1 MEQPVIKEGTL
12 ALIDTFAYLFR
23 SYYMSAK
30 NKPLTNDKGFP
41 TGLLTGL
48 VGMVKKFYK
57 DRKNMPFIVFA
68 LESQT
73 KTKRAEKLGE
83 YKQNRKDAPKEML
96 LQIPIALEWLQKMGF
111 TCVEVNG
118 FEADDVIASLATLSP
133 YKTRIYSKD
142 KDFNQLLSDKIAL
155 FDGKTE
161 FLAKDCV
168 EKYGILPSQFTDY
181 QGIVGD
187 SSDNYKGVKGIGSKN
202 AKELLQQLGS
212 LEKIYEN
219 LDLAKNLL
227 SPKMYQAL
235 IQDKGSAFLSK
246 ELATLERGCIK
257 EFDFLSCAF
266 PSENPLLKIKDE
278 LKEYG
283 FISTLRDLENS
294 PTPLILENTPLL
306 DSMPILEN
314 APILDSVPI
323 LENAP
328 ILDSVPASDNAPKKS
343 RMIVLESAAPLN
355 AFLEKL
361 KNPNARVFMRLVLNK
376 EKKVLALAFLLQDQ
390 GYFLPLEEALFSP
403 FSLEF
408 LENAFS
414 QMLQHAQ
421 IVGHDLKPLLSFL
434 KAKYQVPLENIRI
447 QDTQILAFLKN
458 PEKVGFDEVL
468 REYLKE
474 ELIPHEKIK
483 DFKAKAEKSE
493 QLNTELNALKRL
505 CEYFET
511 GGLEEGLLTLARDIE
526 TPFVKVLMD
535 MEFQGFKID
544 APYFKRLEQEFKDE
558 LKVLERQI
566 LDLIGVDFNLNSPKQ
581 LGEVLYEK
589 LGLPKNKSH
598 STDEKNL
605 LKILD
610 KHPSIAL
617 ILEYREL
624 NKLFNTYTTPLLR
637 LKDKDDK
644 IHTTFIQTGTAT
656 GRLSSHSPNLQNIPV
671 RSPKGLLIRKGFI
684 ASSKEYCLLGVDYSQ
699 IELRLLAHFSQDKD
713 LMEAFLKGRDIHLE
727 TSKALFGGDLA
738 KEKRSIAKSINFGLV
753 YGMGSKKLSETLNIP
768 LNEAKSYIE
777 AYFKR
782 FPSIKDYLNRMK
794 EEILKTSKAFTLL
807 GRYRVFDFTGA
818 NDYVK
823 GNYLR
828 EGVNAIFQGSASDLL
843 KLGMLK
849 VSERF
854 KNNPSVRLLLQV
866 HDELIFE
873 IEEKNAP
880 ELQQEIQRIL
890 NDEVYPL
897 RVPLETSAFVA
908 NRWNELKG

>member
-1 MEQPVIKEGTL
+1 MEELKEGTL

-57 DRKNMPFIVFA
+57 DKKNMPFIVFA

-111 TCVEVNG
+111 TCVEVSG

-202 AKELLQQLGS
+202 AKELLQRLGS

-235 IQDKGSAFLSK
+235 IQDKESAFLSK

-257 EFDFLSCAF
+257 EFDFSSCAF

-294 PTPLILENTPLL
+294 PTPLILDNAPLLENTPTL
-306 DSMPILEN
+306 
-314 APILDSVPI
+314 
-323 LENAP
+323 
-328 ILDSVPASDNAPKKS
+328 DNAPKKS
-343 RMIVLESAAPLN
+343 CMIVLESAAPLS

-361 KNPNARVFMRLVLNK
+361 KNSNARIFARLALDK
-376 EKKVLALAFLLQDQ
+376 EKKVLALAFLYEDQ

-408 LENAFS
+408 LQNAFS
-414 QMLQHAQ
+414 QILQHAQ
-421 IVGHDLKPLLSFL
+421 IIGHDLKPLLSFL
-434 KAKYQVPLENIRI
+434 KAKYQVSLENIRI

-468 REYLKE
+468 KEYLKE
-474 ELIPHEKIK
+474 EWIPHEKIK
-483 DFKAKAEKSE
+483 DFKTKSKAEKLE
-493 QLNTELNALKRL
+493 QLDRELHALKRL
-505 CEYFET
+505 CEYFEK
-511 GGLEEGLLTLARDIE
+511 GGLEEGLLALAREVE
-526 TPFVKVLMD
+526 TPFMKVLMG

-544 APYFKRLEQEFKDE
+544 APYFKRLEQEFKNE
-558 LKVLERQI
+558 LHVLERQI
-566 LDLIGVDFNLNSPKQ
+566 LELIGADFNLNSPKQ
-581 LGEVLYEK
+581 LSEILYEK
-589 LGLPKNKSH
+589 LELPQNKSR
-598 STDEKNL
+598 STDEKSL

-713 LMEAFLKGRDIHLE
+713 LMDAFLKGRDIHLE
-727 TSKALFGGDLA
+727 TSKALFGEDLA

-818 NDYVK
+818 NDYIK

-873 IEEKNAP
+873 IEEKNAL

-897 RVPLETSAFVA
+897 RVPLETSAFIA
-908 NRWNELKG
+908 KRWNELKG

>member
-1 MEQPVIKEGTL
+1 MEEPVIKEGTL

-57 DRKNMPFIVFA
+57 DKKNMPFIVFA

-111 TCVEVNG
+111 TCVEVSG
-118 FEADDVIASLATLSP
+118 FEADDVIASLATISP

-202 AKELLQQLGS
+202 AKELLQRLGS

-219 LDLAKNLL
+219 LDLVKNLL

-235 IQDKGSAFLSK
+235 IQDKESAFLSK

-294 PTPLILENTPLL
+294 PTPLILDNAPLLENTPTS
-306 DSMPILEN
+306 DS
-314 APILDSVPI
+314 
-323 LENAP
+323 
-328 ILDSVPASDNAPKKS
+328 APKKS
-343 RMIVLESAAPLN
+343 RMIVLENTAPLS

-361 KNPNARVFMRLVLNK
+361 KKTNARIFMRLALDK
-376 EKKVLALAFLLQDQ
+376 EKKVLALAFLLEDQ

-408 LENAFS
+408 LQNAFS

-421 IVGHDLKPLLSFL
+421 IIGHDLKPLLSFL
-434 KAKYQVPLENIRI
+434 KAKYQVSLENIRI

-468 REYLKE
+468 KEYLKE
-474 ELIPHEKIK
+474 EWIPHEKIK
-483 DFKAKAEKSE
+483 DFKTKSKAGKLE
-493 QLNTELNALKRL
+493 QLDMELNALKRL
-505 CEYFET
+505 CEYFEK
-511 GGLEEGLLTLARDIE
+511 GGLEEGLLALAREVE
-526 TPFVKVLMD
+526 TPFMKVLMG

-544 APYFKRLEQEFKDE
+544 APYFKRLEQEFKNE
-558 LKVLERQI
+558 LHVLERQI
-566 LDLIGVDFNLNSPKQ
+566 LELIGVDFNLNSPKQ
-581 LGEVLYEK
+581 LSEILYEK
-589 LGLPKNKSH
+589 LELPQNKSH
-598 STDEKNL
+598 STDEKSL

-713 LMEAFLKGRDIHLE
+713 LVDAFLKGRDIHLE
-727 TSKALFGGDLA
+727 TSKALFGEDLA

-818 NDYVK
+818 NDYIK

-873 IEEKNAP
+873 IEEKNAL

-897 RVPLETSAFVA
+897 RVPLETSAFIA
-908 NRWNELKG
+908 KRWNELKG

>member
-48 VGMVKKFYK
+48 VGMIKKFYK
-57 DRKNMPFIVFA
+57 DKKNMPFIVFA
-68 LESQT
+68 LESQA

-111 TCVEVNG
+111 TCVEVSG

-168 EKYGILPSQFTDY
+168 KKYGILPSQFTDY

-202 AKELLQQLGS
+202 AKELLQRLGS

-235 IQDKGSAFLSK
+235 IQDKESAFLSK

-294 PTPLILENTPLL
+294 PTALILENMPLL
-306 DSMPILEN
+306 DNTL
-314 APILDSVPI
+314 
-323 LENAP
+323 
-328 ILDSVPASDNAPKKS
+328 ASDSAPKKS
-343 RMIVLESAAPLN
+343 RLIVLENTAPLS

-361 KNPNARVFMRLVLNK
+361 KKTNARIFMRLVLDK
-376 EKKVLALAFLLQDQ
+376 EKKVLALALLLEDQ

-408 LENAFS
+408 LQNAFFK
-414 QMLQHAQ
+414 MLQHAQ
-421 IVGHDLKPLLSFL
+421 IIGHDLKPLLSFL
-434 KAKYQVPLENIRI
+434 KAKYQVSLENIRI

-468 REYLKE
+468 KEYLKE
-474 ELIPHEKIK
+474 ELVPHEKIK
-483 DFKAKAEKSE
+483 DFKTKNKVEKLE
-493 QLNTELNALKRL
+493 QLDMELNALKRL
-505 CEYFET
+505 CEYFEK
-511 GGLEEGLLTLARDIE
+511 GGLEEGLLALARGVE
-526 TPFVKVLMD
+526 TPFMKVLMG

-544 APYFKRLEQEFKDE
+544 APYFKRLEQEFKNE
-558 LKVLERQI
+558 LHVLERQI

-581 LGEVLYEK
+581 LSEVLYEK
-589 LGLPKNKSH
+589 LELPKNKSH
-598 STDEKNL
+598 STDEKSL

-713 LMEAFLKGRDIHLE
+713 LMDAFLKGRDIHLE
-727 TSKALFGGDLA
+727 TSKALFGEDLA

-807 GRYRVFDFTGA
+807 GRYRVFDFTGV
-818 NDYVK
+818 NDYIK

-849 VSERF
+849 VSEHF

-873 IEEKNAP
+873 IEEKNAL

-897 RVPLETSAFVA
+897 RVPLETSAFIA
-908 NRWNELKG
+908 KRWNELKG

>member
-57 DRKNMPFIVFA
+57 DKKNMPFIVFA

-111 TCVEVNG
+111 TCVEISG

-161 FLAKDCV
+161 FLVKDCV

-202 AKELLQQLGS
+202 AKELLQRLGS

-266 PSENPLLKIKDE
+266 PSENPLLKIRDE

-294 PTPLILENTPLL
+294 PTPLNL
-306 DSMPILEN
+306 DN
-314 APILDSVPI
+314 APALD
-323 LENAP
+323 NASA
-328 ILDSVPASDNAPKKS
+328 LDNAPKKS
-343 RMIVLESAAPLN
+343 RMIVLESTASLS

-361 KNPNARVFMRLVLNK
+361 KNPNARVFVRLVLDK
-376 EKKVLALAFLLQDQ
+376 DKKILALAFLLEDQ

-408 LENAFS
+408 LQNAFS
-414 QMLQHAQ
+414 QMLQHAC
-421 IVGHDLKPLLSFL
+421 IIGHDLKPLLSFL
-434 KAKYQVPLENIRI
+434 KAKYQVPLENIHI

-468 REYLKE
+468 KEYLKE
-474 ELIPHEKIK
+474 DLIPHEKIK
-483 DFKAKAEKSE
+483 DFKAKAEKLE
-493 QLNTELNALKRL
+493 LLNMELNALKRL

-511 GGLEEGLLTLARDIE
+511 GGLEEGLLTLASGIE

-544 APYFKRLEQEFKDE
+544 VPYFKRLEQEFKNE
-558 LKVLERQI
+558 LHVLERQI

-581 LGEVLYEK
+581 LSEVLYDK

-610 KHPSIAL
+610 KHPSIPL

-753 YGMGSKKLSETLNIP
+753 YGMGSKKLSETLNIS

-777 AYFKR
+777 TYFKR
-782 FPSIKDYLNRMK
+782 FPSIKDYLNGMR

-807 GRYRVFDFTGA
+807 GRYRVFDFTGV
-818 NDYVK
+818 NDYIK

-873 IEEKNAP
+873 IEEKNAL

>member
-1 MEQPVIKEGTL
+1 MEEPVIKEGTL

-23 SYYMSAK
+23 SYYMGAK
-30 NKPLTNDKGFP
+30 NKPLTNVKGFP

-111 TCVEVNG
+111 ACVEMSG

-202 AKELLQQLGS
+202 AKELLQRLGS

-235 IQDKGSAFLSK
+235 IQDKESAFLSK

-257 EFDFLSCAF
+257 EFDFSSCAF
-266 PSENPLLKIKDE
+266 PNENPLLKIKDE

-294 PTPLILENTPLL
+294 PKPLILDNAPLL
-306 DSMPILEN
+306 DN
-314 APILDSVPI
+314 VP
-323 LENAP
+323 L
-328 ILDSVPASDNAPKKS
+328 LDNAPKKS
-343 RMIVLESAAPLN
+343 RMIVLENTAPLS

-361 KNPNARVFMRLVLNK
+361 KKTNARIFMRLVLDK
-376 EKKVLALAFLLQDQ
+376 EKKVLALAFLYENQ

-408 LENAFS
+408 LQNAFS
-414 QMLQHAQ
+414 KMLQHAC
-421 IVGHDLKPLLSFL
+421 IIGHDLKPLLSFL
-434 KAKYQVPLENIRI
+434 KAKYQVSLENIRI

-468 REYLKE
+468 KEYLKE

-483 DFKAKAEKSE
+483 DFKTKSKAGKSE
-493 QLNTELNALKRL
+493 QLDRELNALKRL
-505 CEYFET
+505 CEYFEK
-511 GGLEEGLLTLARDIE
+511 GGLEEGLLALAREVE
-526 TPFVKVLMD
+526 TPFMKVLMG

-544 APYFKRLEQEFKDE
+544 APYFKRLEQEFKNE
-558 LKVLERQI
+558 LHVLERQI

-581 LGEVLYEK
+581 LSEILYEK
-589 LGLPKNKSH
+589 LELPKNKSR
-598 STDEKNL
+598 STDEKSL

-713 LMEAFLKGRDIHLE
+713 LMDAFLKGRDIHLE
-727 TSKALFGGDLA
+727 TSKALFGEDLA

-768 LNEAKSYIE
+768 LNEAKSYTE

-818 NDYVK
+818 NDYIK

-873 IEEKNAP
+873 IEEKNAL

-897 RVPLETSAFVA
+897 RVPLETSAFIA
-908 NRWNELKG
+908 KRWNELKG

>member
-1 MEQPVIKEGTL
+1 MEELKEGTL

-57 DRKNMPFIVFA
+57 DKKNMPFIVFA

-111 TCVEVNG
+111 TCVEVSG

-142 KDFNQLLSDKIAL
+142 KDFNQLLSDKIVL

-202 AKELLQQLGS
+202 AKELLQRLGS

-235 IQDKGSAFLSK
+235 IQDKESAFLSK

-257 EFDFLSCAF
+257 EFDFSSCAF

-294 PTPLILENTPLL
+294 PTPLILDNTPLL
-306 DSMPILEN
+306 DNTL
-314 APILDSVPI
+314 
-323 LENAP
+323 
-328 ILDSVPASDNAPKKS
+328 ASDNAPKKS
-343 RMIVLESAAPLN
+343 RMIVLENTVPLS

-361 KNPNARVFMRLVLNK
+361 KKTNERIFMRLVLDK
-376 EKKVLALAFLLQDQ
+376 EKKVLALAFLLEDQ

-408 LENAFS
+408 LQNAFS
-414 QMLQHAQ
+414 QMLQHAC
-421 IVGHDLKPLLSFL
+421 IIGHDLKPLLSFL
-434 KAKYQVPLENIRI
+434 KAKYQVSLENIRI

-468 REYLKE
+468 KEYLKE

-483 DFKAKAEKSE
+483 DFKTKSKAEKLE
-493 QLNTELNALKRL
+493 QLDMELNALKRL
-505 CEYFET
+505 CEYFEK
-511 GGLEEGLLTLARDIE
+511 GGLEENLLALAREVE
-526 TPFVKVLMD
+526 TPFVKVLMG

-544 APYFKRLEQEFKDE
+544 APYFKRLEQEFKNE
-558 LKVLERQI
+558 LHVLERQI

-581 LGEVLYEK
+581 LSEVLYDK

-713 LMEAFLKGRDIHLE
+713 LIDAFLKGRDIHLE
-727 TSKALFGGDLA
+727 TSKALFGEDLA

-807 GRYRVFDFTGA
+807 RRYRVFDFTGA
-818 NDYVK
+818 NDYIK

-828 EGVNAIFQGSASDLL
+828 EGVNAIFQGSVSDLL

-849 VSERF
+849 VNERF

-873 IEEKNAP
+873 IEEKNAL

-897 RVPLETSAFVA
+897 RVPLETSAFIA
-908 NRWNELKG
+908 KRWNELKG

>member
-1 MEQPVIKEGTL
+1 MEEPVIKEGTL

-57 DRKNMPFIVFA
+57 DKKNMPFIVFA

-111 TCVEVNG
+111 ICVEVSG

-161 FLAKDCV
+161 FLVKDCV

-202 AKELLQQLGS
+202 AKELLQRLGS

-219 LDLAKNLL
+219 LDLVKNLL

-235 IQDKGSAFLSK
+235 IQDKESAFLSK

-294 PTPLILENTPLL
+294 PTPLILDNAPLL
-306 DSMPILEN
+306 EN
-314 APILDSVPI
+314 ES
-323 LENAP
+323 
-328 ILDSVPASDNAPKKS
+328 ASDNAPKKS
-343 RMIVLESAAPLN
+343 RMIVLENTAFLS

-361 KNPNARVFMRLVLNK
+361 KKTNARIFMRLALDK
-376 EKKVLALAFLLQDQ
+376 EKKVLALAFLYEDQ

-408 LENAFS
+408 LQNAFS

-421 IVGHDLKPLLSFL
+421 IIGHDLKPLLSFL
-434 KAKYQVPLENIRI
+434 KAKYQVSLEDIRI

-468 REYLKE
+468 KEYLKE
-474 ELIPHEKIK
+474 EWIPHEKIK
-483 DFKAKAEKSE
+483 DFKTKSKAGKLE
-493 QLNTELNALKRL
+493 QLDMELNALKRL
-505 CEYFET
+505 CEYFEK
-511 GGLEEGLLTLARDIE
+511 GGLEENLLALAREVE
-526 TPFVKVLMD
+526 TPFVKVLMG

-544 APYFKRLEQEFKDE
+544 APYFKHLEQEFKNE
-558 LKVLERQI
+558 LHVLERQI
-566 LDLIGVDFNLNSPKQ
+566 LELIGVDFNLNSPKQ
-581 LGEVLYEK
+581 LSEILYEK
-589 LGLPKNKSH
+589 LELPQNKSH
-598 STDEKNL
+598 STDEKSL

-624 NKLFNTYTTPLLR
+624 NKLFNTYTAPLLR

-713 LMEAFLKGRDIHLE
+713 LIDAFLKGRDIHLE
-727 TSKALFGGDLA
+727 TSKALFGEDLA

-753 YGMGSKKLSETLNIP
+753 YGMGSKKLSETLNIS

-818 NDYVK
+818 NDYIK

-873 IEEKNAP
+873 IEEKNAL

-897 RVPLETSAFVA
+897 RVPLETSAFMA
-908 NRWNELKG
+908 KRWNELKG

>member
-1 MEQPVIKEGTL
+1 MEEPVIKEGTL

-23 SYYMSAK
+23 SYYMGAK

-73 KTKRAEKLGE
+73 KTKRSEKLGE

-111 TCVEVNG
+111 TCVEVSG

-202 AKELLQQLGS
+202 AKELLQRLGS

-257 EFDFLSCAF
+257 EFDFSSCAF

-294 PTPLILENTPLL
+294 PTPLILDNTPLL
-306 DSMPILEN
+306 EN
-314 APILDSVPI
+314 TL
-323 LENAP
+323 
-328 ILDSVPASDNAPKKS
+328 ASDNAPKKS
-343 RMIVLESAAPLN
+343 RLIVLENTEPLS

-361 KNPNARVFMRLVLNK
+361 EKTNARIFMRLALDK
-376 EKKVLALAFLLQDQ
+376 EKKVLALAFLYEDQ

-408 LENAFS
+408 LQNAFFK
-414 QMLQHAQ
+414 MLQHAQ
-421 IVGHDLKPLLSFL
+421 IIGHDLKPLLSFL
-434 KAKYQVPLENIRI
+434 KAKYQVSLENIRI

-468 REYLKE
+468 KEYLKE
-474 ELIPHEKIK
+474 EWIPHEKIK
-483 DFKAKAEKSE
+483 DFKTKSKAGKLELLSV
-493 QLNTELNALKRL
+493 ELNALKRL
-505 CEYFET
+505 CEYFEK
-511 GGLEEGLLTLARDIE
+511 GGLEENLLALAREVE
-526 TPFVKVLMD
+526 TPFMKVLMG

-544 APYFKRLEQEFKDE
+544 VPYFKHLEQEFKNE
-558 LKVLERQI
+558 LHVLERQI
-566 LDLIGVDFNLNSPKQ
+566 LELIGVDFNLNSPKQ
-581 LGEVLYEK
+581 LSEILYEK
-589 LGLPKNKSH
+589 LELPKNKSH
-598 STDEKNL
+598 STDEKSL

-684 ASSKEYCLLGVDYSQ
+684 SSSKEYCLLGVDYSQ

-713 LMEAFLKGRDIHLE
+713 LMDAFLKGRDIHLE
-727 TSKALFGGDLA
+727 TSNALFGEDLA

-768 LNEAKSYIE
+768 LSEAKSYIE
-777 AYFKR
+777 AYFRR

-818 NDYVK
+818 NDYIK

-873 IEEKNAP
+873 IEEKNAL

-897 RVPLETSAFVA
+897 RVPLETSAFMA
-908 NRWNELKG
+908 KRWNELKG

>member
-1 MEQPVIKEGTL
+1 MEQPIIKEGTL

-30 NKPLTNDKGFP
+30 TKPLTNDNGFP

-57 DRKNMPFIVFA
+57 DKKNMPFIVFA

-111 TCVEVNG
+111 TCVEISG

-187 SSDNYKGVKGIGSKN
+187 SSDNYKGIKGIGSKN

-235 IQDKGSAFLSK
+235 IQDKESAFLSK
-246 ELATLERGCIK
+246 ELATLERECIK

-294 PTPLILENTPLL
+294 PFIVENTPTS
-306 DSMPILEN
+306 DS
-314 APILDSVPI
+314 A
-323 LENAP
+323 
-328 ILDSVPASDNAPKKS
+328 PASDNAPKKS
-343 RMIVLESAAPLN
+343 CLIVLESAALFSM
-355 AFLEKL
+355 FLEKL
-361 KNPNARVFMRLVLNK
+361 KDPNARVFMRLVLDK

-408 LENAFS
+408 LQNAFS
-414 QMLQHAQ
+414 QILQHAC
-421 IVGHDLKPLLSFL
+421 IIGHDLKPLLSFL
-434 KAKYQVPLENIRI
+434 KAKYQVSLENIRI

-468 REYLKE
+468 KEYLKE
-474 ELIPHEKIK
+474 ELVTHEKIK
-483 DFKAKAEKSE
+483 DFKTTSKAEKLELLSV
-493 QLNTELNALKRL
+493 ELNALKRL
-505 CEYFET
+505 CEYFEK
-511 GGLEEGLLTLARDIE
+511 GGLEEGLLILAKDIE
-526 TPFVKVLMD
+526 TPFMKVLMG

-544 APYFKRLEQEFKDE
+544 TPYFKRLEQEFKDE

-610 KHPSIAL
+610 KHPSIPL

-713 LMEAFLKGRDIHLE
+713 LMEAFLKRRDIHLE
-727 TSKALFGGDLA
+727 TSKALFGGELA

-768 LNEAKSYIE
+768 LSEAKSYIE

-782 FPSIKDYLNRMK
+782 FPSIKDYLNGMR

-807 GRYRVFDFTGA
+807 GRYRVFDFNGV
-818 NDYVK
+818 NDYIK

-873 IEEKNAP
+873 IEEKNAI
-880 ELQQEIQRIL
+880 ELQQEIQCIL

>member
-161 FLAKDCV
+161 FLVKDCV

-187 SSDNYKGVKGIGSKN
+187 SSDNYKGIKGIGSKN
-202 AKELLQQLGS
+202 AKELLQRLGS

-235 IQDKGSAFLSK
+235 IHDKGSAFLSK

-294 PTPLILENTPLL
+294 PTPLIV
-306 DSMPILEN
+306 EN
-314 APILDSVPI
+314 APILNSVPT
-323 LENAP
+323 
-328 ILDSVPASDNAPKKS
+328 LDNTPTLDNAPKKS
-343 RMIVLESAAPLN
+343 RMIVLENTELLS

-361 KNPNARVFMRLVLNK
+361 EKTNARIFARLVLDK
-376 EKKVLALAFLLQDQ
+376 EKKVLALAFLYENQD
-390 GYFLPLEEALFSP
+390 YFLPLEEALFSP

-408 LENAFS
+408 LQNAFS
-414 QMLQHAQ
+414 QILQHAQ
-421 IVGHDLKPLLSFL
+421 IIGHDLKPLLSFL

-468 REYLKE
+468 KEYLKE
-474 ELIPHEKIK
+474 DLIPHEKIK
-483 DFKAKAEKSE
+483 DFKTKSKAEKSE
-493 QLNTELNALKRL
+493 QLNMELNALKRL
-505 CEYFET
+505 CEYFEK
-511 GGLEEGLLTLARDIE
+511 GGLEENLLALAREVE

-558 LKVLERQI
+558 LNILECQI

-581 LGEVLYEK
+581 LGEVLYDK

-610 KHPSIAL
+610 KHPSIPL

-753 YGMGSKKLSETLNIP
+753 YGMGSKKLSETLNIS

-807 GRYRVFDFTGA
+807 GRYRVFDFTGV
-818 NDYVK
+818 NDYIK

-880 ELQQEIQRIL
+880 ELQREIQRIL

>member
-1 MEQPVIKEGTL
+1 MEEPVIKEGTL

-23 SYYMSAK
+23 SYYMGAK
-30 NKPLTNDKGFP
+30 NKPLTNVKGFP

-111 TCVEVNG
+111 ACVEVSG

-202 AKELLQQLGS
+202 AKELLQRLGS

-235 IQDKGSAFLSK
+235 IQDKESAFLSK

-257 EFDFLSCAF
+257 EFDFSSCAF

-294 PTPLILENTPLL
+294 PTPLISDNTPLLENTP
-306 DSMPILEN
+306 
-314 APILDSVPI
+314 
-323 LENAP
+323 
-328 ILDSVPASDNAPKKS
+328 ASNNAPKKS
-343 RMIVLESAAPLN
+343 RMIVLENTAPLS

-361 KNPNARVFMRLVLNK
+361 KKTNARIFMRLVLDK
-376 EKKVLALAFLLQDQ
+376 EKKVLALAFLLEDQ

-408 LENAFS
+408 LQNAFFK
-414 QMLQHAQ
+414 MLQHAQ
-421 IVGHDLKPLLSFL
+421 IIGHDLKPLLSFL
-434 KAKYQVPLENIRI
+434 KAKYQVSLEDIRI

-468 REYLKE
+468 KQYLKE
-474 ELIPHEKIK
+474 EWIPHEKIK
-483 DFKAKAEKSE
+483 DFKTKSKVEKLELLSV
-493 QLNTELNALKRL
+493 ELNALKRL
-505 CEYFET
+505 CEYFEK
-511 GGLEEGLLTLARDIE
+511 GGLEEGLLALAREVE
-526 TPFVKVLMD
+526 TPFMKVLMG

-544 APYFKRLEQEFKDE
+544 APYFKRLEQEFKNE
-558 LKVLERQI
+558 LHVLERQI
-566 LDLIGVDFNLNSPKQ
+566 LELIGVDFNLNSPKQ
-581 LGEVLYEK
+581 LSEILYEK
-589 LGLPKNKSH
+589 LELPKNKSR
-598 STDEKNL
+598 STDEKSL

-713 LMEAFLKGRDIHLE
+713 LMDAFLKGRDIHLE
-727 TSKALFGGDLA
+727 TSKALFGEDLA

-768 LNEAKSYIE
+768 LNEAKSYTE

-807 GRYRVFDFTGA
+807 GRYRVFDFTGV
-818 NDYVK
+818 NDYIK

-897 RVPLETSAFVA
+897 RVPLETSAFIA
-908 NRWNELKG
+908 KRWNELKG

>member
-1 MEQPVIKEGTL
+1 MEEPVIKEGTL

-57 DRKNMPFIVFA
+57 DKKNMPFIVFA

-111 TCVEVNG
+111 TCVEVSG

-202 AKELLQQLGS
+202 AKELLQRLGS

-235 IQDKGSAFLSK
+235 IQDKESAFLSK
-246 ELATLERGCIK
+246 ELATLERECIK
-257 EFDFLSCAF
+257 EFDFSSCAF

-294 PTPLILENTPLL
+294 PTPLILENTPA
-306 DSMPILEN
+306 LE
-314 APILDSVPI
+314 
-323 LENAP
+323 
-328 ILDSVPASDNAPKKS
+328 NAPKKS
-343 RMIVLESAAPLN
+343 RMIVLENTAFLS
-355 AFLEKL
+355 AFLERL
-361 KNPNARVFMRLVLNK
+361 KKTNARIFMRLALDK
-376 EKKVLALAFLLQDQ
+376 EKKVLALAFLYENQ

-408 LENAFS
+408 LQNAFFK
-414 QMLQHAQ
+414 MLQHAC
-421 IVGHDLKPLLSFL
+421 IIGHDLKPLLSFL
-434 KAKYQVPLENIRI
+434 KAKYQVSLENIRI

-468 REYLKE
+468 KEYLKE
-474 ELIPHEKIK
+474 ELVPHEKIK
-483 DFKAKAEKSE
+483 DFKTKSKAGKLE
-493 QLNTELNALKRL
+493 QLDRELNALKRL
-505 CEYFET
+505 CEYFEK
-511 GGLEEGLLTLARDIE
+511 GGLEEGLLALAREVE
-526 TPFVKVLMD
+526 TPFMKVLMG

-544 APYFKRLEQEFKDE
+544 VPYFKHLEQEFKNE
-558 LKVLERQI
+558 LHVLERQI
-566 LDLIGVDFNLNSPKQ
+566 LELIGANFNLNSPKQ
-581 LGEVLYEK
+581 LNEVLYEK
-589 LGLPKNKSH
+589 LELPKNKSR
-598 STDEKNL
+598 STDEKSL

-713 LMEAFLKGRDIHLE
+713 LIDAFLKGRDIHLE
-727 TSKALFGGDLA
+727 TSKALFGEDLA

-807 GRYRVFDFTGA
+807 GRYRVFDFTGV
-818 NDYVK
+818 NDYIK

-828 EGVNAIFQGSASDLL
+828 EGVNAIFQGSTSDLL

-873 IEEKNAP
+873 IEEKNAL

-897 RVPLETSAFVA
+897 RVPLETSAFIA
-908 NRWNELKG
+908 KRWNELKG

>member
-1 MEQPVIKEGTL
+1 MEELKEGTL

-57 DRKNMPFIVFA
+57 DKKNMPFIVFA

-111 TCVEVNG
+111 TCVEVSG

-202 AKELLQQLGS
+202 AKELLQRLGS

-235 IQDKGSAFLSK
+235 IQDKESAFLSK

-257 EFDFLSCAF
+257 EFDFSSCAF

-294 PTPLILENTPLL
+294 PL
-306 DSMPILEN
+306 ILEN
-314 APILDSVPI
+314 APL
-323 LENAP
+323 LENT
-328 ILDSVPASDNAPKKS
+328 PASENAPKKS
-343 RMIVLESAAPLN
+343 RMIVLENIAPLS

-361 KNPNARVFMRLVLNK
+361 EKTKARIFMRLVLDK
-376 EKKVLALAFLLQDQ
+376 EKKVLALAFLYEDQ

-408 LENAFS
+408 LQNAFS
-414 QMLQHAQ
+414 QMLQHVQ
-421 IVGHDLKPLLSFL
+421 IIGHDLKPLLSFL
-434 KAKYQVPLENIRI
+434 KAKYQVSLENIRI

-468 REYLKE
+468 KEYLKE
-474 ELIPHEKIK
+474 EWIPHEKIK
-483 DFKAKAEKSE
+483 DFKTKSKAGKLE
-493 QLNTELNALKRL
+493 QLDRELNALKRL
-505 CEYFET
+505 CEYFEK
-511 GGLEEGLLTLARDIE
+511 GGLEEGLLALAREVE
-526 TPFVKVLMD
+526 TPFMKVLMG

-544 APYFKRLEQEFKDE
+544 APYFKRLEQEFKNE
-558 LKVLERQI
+558 LHVLEHHI
-566 LDLIGVDFNLNSPKQ
+566 LELIGVDFNLNSPKQ
-581 LGEVLYEK
+581 LSEILYEK
-589 LGLPKNKSH
+589 LELPKNKSR

-713 LMEAFLKGRDIHLE
+713 LMDAFLKGRDIHLE
-727 TSKALFGGDLA
+727 TSKALFGEDLA

-807 GRYRVFDFTGA
+807 GRYRVFDFAGV

-873 IEEKNAP
+873 IEEKNAL

-897 RVPLETSAFVA
+897 RVPLETSAFMA
-908 NRWNELKG
+908 KRWNELKG

>member
-1 MEQPVIKEGTL
+1 MMEQPVIKEGTL

-23 SYYMSAK
+23 SYYMGAK

-111 TCVEVNG
+111 VCVEVNG
-118 FEADDVIASLATLSP
+118 FEADDVIATLATLSP

-202 AKELLQQLGS
+202 AKELLQRLGS

-246 ELATLERGCIK
+246 ELATLERGCIQ

-294 PTPLILENTPLL
+294 PKPLILDNTPLLENTP
-306 DSMPILEN
+306 
-314 APILDSVPI
+314 
-323 LENAP
+323 
-328 ILDSVPASDNAPKKS
+328 ASDSAPKKS
-343 RMIVLESAAPLN
+343 CMIVLENTAPLS

-361 KNPNARVFMRLVLNK
+361 KNSNARIFMRLVLDK
-376 EKKVLALAFLLQDQ
+376 EKKVLALAFLYEDQ
-390 GYFLPLEEALFSP
+390 GYFLALEEALFSP

-408 LENAFS
+408 LQNAFS

-468 REYLKE
+468 KEYLKE
-474 ELIPHEKIK
+474 DLIPHEKIK
-483 DFKAKAEKSE
+483 DFKIKSKAEKLE
-493 QLNTELNALKRL
+493 QLDRELNALKRL
-505 CEYFET
+505 CEYFEK
-511 GGLEEGLLTLARDIE
+511 GGLEEGLLALARGVE
-526 TPFVKVLMD
+526 TPFMKVLMG

-544 APYFKRLEQEFKDE
+544 APYFKRLEQEFKNE
-558 LKVLERQI
+558 LHVLERQI
-566 LDLIGVDFNLNSPKQ
+566 LELIGANFNLNSPKQ
-581 LGEVLYEK
+581 LSEILYEK
-589 LGLPKNKSH
+589 LELPKNKSH
-598 STDEKNL
+598 STDEKSL

-713 LMEAFLKGRDIHLE
+713 LMDAFLKGRDIHLE

-818 NDYVK
+818 NDYIK

-873 IEEKNAP
+873 IEEKNAL

-908 NRWNELKG
+908 KRWNELKD

>member
-73 KTKRAEKLGE
+73 KTKRSEKSGE

-111 TCVEVNG
+111 TCVEVSG

-161 FLAKDCV
+161 FLTKDCV
-168 EKYGILPSQFTDY
+168 KKYGILPSQFTDY

-235 IQDKGSAFLSK
+235 IHDKESAFLSK

-294 PTPLILENTPLL
+294 PVPLILENTPLL
-306 DSMPILEN
+306 DN
-314 APILDSVPI
+314 APAL
-323 LENAP
+323 
-328 ILDSVPASDNAPKKS
+328 DNAPKKS
-343 RMIVLESAAPLN
+343 RMIVLENTAPLSV
-355 AFLEKL
+355 FLEKL
-361 KNPNARVFMRLVLNK
+361 KKTKARIFARLVLDK
-376 EKKVLALAFLLQDQ
+376 EKKVLALTFLDEEQ

-408 LENAFS
+408 LQNAFS

-434 KAKYQVPLENIRI
+434 KAKYQVSLENIRI

-458 PEKVGFDEVL
+458 PEKVGLDEAL
-468 REYLKE
+468 QEYLKE
-474 ELIPHEKIK
+474 ELILHETIK
-483 DFKAKAEKSE
+483 DFKTKSKAEKLE
-493 QLNTELNALKRL
+493 RLDRELNALKRL
-505 CEYFET
+505 CAYFEK
-511 GGLEEGLLTLARDIE
+511 GGLEEGLLSLAREVE
-526 TPFVKVLMD
+526 TPFVKVLMG

-544 APYFKRLEQEFKDE
+544 APYFKRLEQEFKNE
-558 LKVLERQI
+558 LHVLERQI

-581 LGEVLYEK
+581 LSEILYEK
-589 LGLPKNKSH
+589 LELPKNKSH
-598 STDEKNL
+598 STDEKSL

-671 RSPKGLLIRKGFI
+671 RSSKGLLIRKGFI

-897 RVPLETSAFVA
+897 RVPLETSAFMA
-908 NRWNELKG
+908 KRWNELKG

>member
-111 TCVEVNG
+111 TCVEISG

-142 KDFNQLLSDKIAL
+142 KDFNQLLSDKIVL

-161 FLAKDCV
+161 FLVKDCV

-235 IQDKGSAFLSK
+235 IQDKESAFLSK

-294 PTPLILENTPLL
+294 PFIAENV
-306 DSMPILEN
+306 
-314 APILDSVPI
+314 PILDSTPT
-323 LENAP
+323 
-328 ILDSVPASDNAPKKS
+328 LDSVPALDSAPKKS
-343 RMIVLESAAPLN
+343 RMIVLENTAPFS

-361 KNPNARVFMRLVLNK
+361 KNPNARVFMRLVLDK

-408 LENAFS
+408 LQNAFS
-414 QMLQHAQ
+414 QMLQHVC
-421 IVGHDLKPLLSFL
+421 IIGHDLKPLLSFL
-434 KAKYQVPLENIRI
+434 KTKYQVSLENIRI

-474 ELIPHEKIK
+474 ELVSHEKIK
-483 DFKAKAEKSE
+483 DFKTTSKVEKSE

-505 CEYFET
+505 CEYFEK
-511 GGLEEGLLTLARDIE
+511 GGLEEGLLTLASGIE
-526 TPFVKVLMD
+526 TPFMKVLMD

-581 LGEVLYEK
+581 LGEILYEK

-610 KHPSIAL
+610 KHPSIPL

-768 LNEAKSYIE
+768 LSEAKSYIE
-777 AYFKR
+777 TYFKR

-807 GRYRVFDFTGA
+807 GRYRVFDFNGV
-818 NDYVK
+818 NDYIK

-873 IEEKNAP
+873 IEEKNAL

>member
-57 DRKNMPFIVFA
+57 DKKNMPFIVFA

-161 FLAKDCV
+161 FLVKDCV

-202 AKELLQQLGS
+202 AKELLQRLGS

-257 EFDFLSCAF
+257 EFDFSSCAF

-294 PTPLILENTPLL
+294 PTPLILDNAPLL
-306 DSMPILEN
+306 EN
-314 APILDSVPI
+314 M
-323 LENAP
+323 
-328 ILDSVPASDNAPKKS
+328 PASDNAPEKS
-343 RMIVLESAAPLN
+343 RMIVLENTESLS

-361 KNPNARVFMRLVLNK
+361 KKTNARIFMRLVLDK
-376 EKKVLALAFLLQDQ
+376 EKKVLALAFLYEDQ

-408 LENAFS
+408 LQNAFFK
-414 QMLQHAQ
+414 MLQHAQ
-421 IVGHDLKPLLSFL
+421 IIGHDLKPLLSFL
-434 KAKYQVPLENIRI
+434 KAKYQVSLENIRI

-468 REYLKE
+468 KQYLKE
-474 ELIPHEKIK
+474 EWIPHEKIK
-483 DFKAKAEKSE
+483 DFKTKSKAGKLE
-493 QLNTELNALKRL
+493 QLDRELNALKRL
-505 CEYFET
+505 CEYFEK
-511 GGLEEGLLTLARDIE
+511 GGLEEGLLALAREVE
-526 TPFVKVLMD
+526 TPFMKVLMG

-544 APYFKRLEQEFKDE
+544 APYFKRLEQEFKNE
-558 LKVLERQI
+558 LHVLERQI
-566 LDLIGVDFNLNSPKQ
+566 LDSIGVDFNLNSPKQ
-581 LGEVLYEK
+581 LSEILYEK
-589 LGLPKNKSH
+589 LELPQNKSH
-598 STDEKNL
+598 STDEKSL

-713 LMEAFLKGRDIHLE
+713 LVDAFLKGRDIHLE
-727 TSKALFGGDLA
+727 TSKALFGEDLA

-768 LNEAKSYIE
+768 LNEAKSYIG

-807 GRYRVFDFTGA
+807 GRYRVFDFAGA
-818 NDYVK
+818 NDYIK

-873 IEEKNAP
+873 IEEKNAL

-897 RVPLETSAFVA
+897 RVPLETSAFMA
-908 NRWNELKG
+908 KRWNELKG

>member
-1 MEQPVIKEGTL
+1 MEELKEGTL

-23 SYYMSAK
+23 NYYMSAK

-111 TCVEVNG
+111 VCVEVSG

-202 AKELLQQLGS
+202 AKELLQRLGS

-235 IQDKGSAFLSK
+235 IQDKKSAFLSK

-257 EFDFLSCAF
+257 EFDFSSCAF
-266 PSENPLLKIKDE
+266 PSENPLLKIKDG

-294 PTPLILENTPLL
+294 PTPLISDNTPLLENTP
-306 DSMPILEN
+306 
-314 APILDSVPI
+314 
-323 LENAP
+323 
-328 ILDSVPASDNAPKKS
+328 ASNNAPKKS
-343 RMIVLESAAPLN
+343 RMIVLENTELLS

-361 KNPNARVFMRLVLNK
+361 KKTNARIFMRLVLDK
-376 EKKVLALAFLLQDQ
+376 EKKVLALAFLYEDQ

-408 LENAFS
+408 LQNAFFK
-414 QMLQHAQ
+414 MLQHAQ
-421 IVGHDLKPLLSFL
+421 IIGHDLKPLLSFL
-434 KAKYQVPLENIRI
+434 KAKYQVSLENIRI

-468 REYLKE
+468 KEYLKE
-474 ELIPHEKIK
+474 EWIPHEKIK
-483 DFKAKAEKSE
+483 DFKTKSKAEKSE
-493 QLNTELNALKRL
+493 QLDRELNALKRL
-505 CEYFET
+505 CEYFEK
-511 GGLEEGLLTLARDIE
+511 GGLEEGLLALAREVE
-526 TPFVKVLMD
+526 TPFVKVLMG

-544 APYFKRLEQEFKDE
+544 APYFKRLEQEFKNE
-558 LKVLERQI
+558 LHVLERQI
-566 LDLIGVDFNLNSPKQ
+566 LELIGVDFNLNSPKQ
-581 LGEVLYEK
+581 LSEILYEK
-589 LGLPKNKSH
+589 LELPQNKSR

-713 LMEAFLKGRDIHLE
+713 LMDAFLKGRDIHLE
-727 TSKALFGGDLA
+727 TSKALFGEDLA

-818 NDYVK
+818 NDYIK

-897 RVPLETSAFVA
+897 RVPLETSAFMA
-908 NRWNELKG
+908 KRWNELKG

>member
-1 MEQPVIKEGTL
+1 MEEPVIKEGTL

-23 SYYMSAK
+23 SYYMSTK

-48 VGMVKKFYK
+48 VGMIKKFYK
-57 DRKNMPFIVFA
+57 DKKNMPFIVFA

-111 TCVEVNG
+111 TCVEVSG

-142 KDFNQLLSDKIAL
+142 KDFNQLLSDKIVL

-202 AKELLQQLGS
+202 AKELLQRLGS

-235 IQDKGSAFLSK
+235 IQDKESAFLSK

-257 EFDFLSCAF
+257 EFDFSSCAF

-294 PTPLILENTPLL
+294 PLIVENT
-306 DSMPILEN
+306 
-314 APILDSVPI
+314 
-323 LENAP
+323 
-328 ILDSVPASDNAPKKS
+328 PASDNAPALDNAPTKS
-343 RMIVLESAAPLN
+343 RMIVLENTELLSM
-355 AFLEKL
+355 FLEKL
-361 KNPNARVFMRLVLNK
+361 KNPNARVFMRLVLDK
-376 EKKVLALAFLLQDQ
+376 EKKVLALAFLFEDQ

-408 LENAFS
+408 LQNAFS
-414 QMLQHAQ
+414 QMLHHAQ
-421 IVGHDLKPLLSFL
+421 IIGHDLKPLLSFL
-434 KAKYQVPLENIRI
+434 KAKYQISLENIRI

-468 REYLKE
+468 KQYLKE
-474 ELIPHEKIK
+474 EWIPHEKIK
-483 DFKAKAEKSE
+483 DFKTKSKAGKLE
-493 QLNTELNALKRL
+493 QLDMELSALKRL
-505 CEYFET
+505 CEYFEK
-511 GGLEEGLLTLARDIE
+511 GGLEENLLALAREVE
-526 TPFVKVLMD
+526 TPFMKVLMG

-544 APYFKRLEQEFKDE
+544 APYFKRLEQEFKNE
-558 LKVLERQI
+558 LHVLERQI
-566 LDLIGVDFNLNSPKQ
+566 LELIGVDFNLNSPKQ
-581 LGEVLYEK
+581 LSEVLYEK

-598 STDEKNL
+598 STDEKSL

-727 TSKALFGGDLA
+727 TSKALFGEDLA

-768 LNEAKSYIE
+768 LNEAKSYTE

-873 IEEKNAP
+873 IEEKNAL

-897 RVPLETSAFVA
+897 RVPLETSAFMA
-908 NRWNELKG
+908 KRWNELKG

>member
-1 MEQPVIKEGTL
+1 MMEQPVIKEGTL

-57 DRKNMPFIVFA
+57 DKKNMPFIVFA

-111 TCVEVNG
+111 VCVEVSG

-202 AKELLQQLGS
+202 AKELLQRLGS

-235 IQDKGSAFLSK
+235 IQDKESAFLSK

-257 EFDFLSCAF
+257 EFDFSSCTF

-283 FISTLRDLENS
+283 FISTLRDLEKS
-294 PTPLILENTPLL
+294 PLIVENT
-306 DSMPILEN
+306 
-314 APILDSVPI
+314 
-323 LENAP
+323 
-328 ILDSVPASDNAPKKS
+328 PASDNAPALDNAPTKS
-343 RMIVLESAAPLN
+343 RMIVLENTASLS

-361 KNPNARVFMRLVLNK
+361 KKTNARIFARLVLDK
-376 EKKVLALAFLLQDQ
+376 EKKVLALAFLLEDQ

-408 LENAFS
+408 LQNAFS
-414 QMLQHAQ
+414 QMLQHAC
-421 IVGHDLKPLLSFL
+421 IIGHDLKPLLSFL
-434 KAKYQVPLENIRI
+434 KAKYQVSLENIRI

-468 REYLKE
+468 KEYLKE
-474 ELIPHEKIK
+474 DLIPHEKIK
-483 DFKAKAEKSE
+483 DFKTKSKAGKLE
-493 QLNTELNALKRL
+493 QLDRELNALKRL
-505 CEYFET
+505 CEYFEK
-511 GGLEEGLLTLARDIE
+511 GGLEENLLALAREVE
-526 TPFVKVLMD
+526 TPFMKVLMG

-544 APYFKRLEQEFKDE
+544 VPYFKHLEQEFKDE
-558 LKVLERQI
+558 LHVLERQI
-566 LDLIGVDFNLNSPKQ
+566 LDLIGADFNLNSPKQ
-581 LGEVLYEK
+581 LSEILYEK
-589 LGLPKNKSH
+589 LELPKNKSH
-598 STDEKNL
+598 STDEKSL

-713 LMEAFLKGRDIHLE
+713 LMDAFLKGRDIHLE
-727 TSKALFGGDLA
+727 TSNALFGEDLA

-768 LNEAKSYIE
+768 LSEAKSYIE
-777 AYFKR
+777 AYFRR

-807 GRYRVFDFTGA
+807 GRYRVFDFTGT
-818 NDYVK
+818 NDYIK

-873 IEEKNAP
+873 IEEKNAL

-897 RVPLETSAFVA
+897 KVPLETSAFIA
-908 NRWNELKG
+908 KRWNELKG

>member
-1 MEQPVIKEGTL
+1 MEEPVIKEGTL

-57 DRKNMPFIVFA
+57 DKKNMPFIVFA

-111 TCVEVNG
+111 TCVEVSG

-161 FLAKDCV
+161 FLVKDCV

-202 AKELLQQLGS
+202 AKELLQRLGS

-257 EFDFLSCAF
+257 EFDFSSCAF

-294 PTPLILENTPLL
+294 STPLILENTLLL
-306 DSMPILEN
+306 DN
-314 APILDSVPI
+314 T
-323 LENAP
+323 
-328 ILDSVPASDNAPKKS
+328 PALDNAPKKS
-343 RMIVLESAAPLN
+343 RMIVLENTAPLS

-361 KNPNARVFMRLVLNK
+361 KKTNARIFMRLVLDK
-376 EKKVLALAFLLQDQ
+376 EKKVLALAFLYEDQ

-408 LENAFS
+408 LQNAFFK
-414 QMLQHAQ
+414 MLQHAQ
-421 IVGHDLKPLLSFL
+421 IIGHDLKPLMSFL
-434 KAKYQVPLENIRI
+434 KAKYQVSLENIRI

-468 REYLKE
+468 KEYLKE
-474 ELIPHEKIK
+474 EWIPHEKIK
-483 DFKAKAEKSE
+483 DFKTKSKAGKLE
-493 QLNTELNALKRL
+493 QLDRELNALKRL
-505 CEYFET
+505 CEYFEK
-511 GGLEEGLLTLARDIE
+511 GGLEENLLSLAREVE
-526 TPFVKVLMD
+526 TPFVKVLIG

-544 APYFKRLEQEFKDE
+544 APYFKHLEQEFKNE
-558 LKVLERQI
+558 LHVLEHQI
-566 LDLIGVDFNLNSPKQ
+566 LDSIGVDFNLNSPKQ
-581 LGEVLYEK
+581 LSEILYEK
-589 LGLPKNKSH
+589 LELPKNKSH
-598 STDEKNL
+598 STDEKSL

-713 LMEAFLKGRDIHLE
+713 LMDAFSKGRDIHLE
-727 TSKALFGGDLA
+727 TSKALFGEDLA

-873 IEEKNAP
+873 IEEKNAL
-880 ELQQEIQRIL
+880 ELQKEIQRIL

-897 RVPLETSAFVA
+897 RVPLETSAFMA
-908 NRWNELKG
+908 KRWNELKG

>member
-23 SYYMSAK
+23 SYYMGAK
-30 NKPLTNDKGFP
+30 TKPLTSDKGFP

-57 DRKNMPFIVFA
+57 DKKNMPFIVFA

-111 TCVEVNG
+111 TCVEMSG
-118 FEADDVIASLATLSP
+118 FEADDVIATLATLSP

-142 KDFNQLLSDKIAL
+142 KDFNQLLSDKITL

-235 IQDKGSAFLSK
+235 IQDKESAFLSK

-257 EFDFLSCAF
+257 EFDFSSCAF

-294 PTPLILENTPLL
+294 PTPLIVENAPTLDNAPIL
-306 DSMPILEN
+306 DSMPILDN
-314 APILDSVPI
+314 TPIL
-323 LENAP
+323 
-328 ILDSVPASDNAPKKS
+328 DNAPKKS
-343 RMIVLESAAPLN
+343 RMIVLENTAPLSM
-355 AFLEKL
+355 FLEKL
-361 KNPNARVFMRLVLNK
+361 KNPNARVFMRLVLDK

-408 LENAFS
+408 LQNAFS
-414 QMLQHAQ
+414 QILQHAC
-421 IVGHDLKPLLSFL
+421 IIGHDLKPLLSFL
-434 KAKYQVPLENIRI
+434 KAKYQVSLENIHI

-468 REYLKE
+468 KEYLKE
-474 ELIPHEKIK
+474 DLIPHEKIK
-483 DFKAKAEKSE
+483 DFKTTSKAEKSE
-493 QLNTELNALKRL
+493 RLNMELNALKRL

-526 TPFVKVLMD
+526 TPFVKVLMG

-544 APYFKRLEQEFKDE
+544 APYFKRLEQEFKNE
-558 LKVLERQI
+558 LNVLERQI

-610 KHPSIAL
+610 KHPSIPL

-727 TSKALFGGDLA
+727 TSKALFGEDLA

-768 LNEAKSYIE
+768 LSEAKSYIE

-782 FPSIKDYLNRMK
+782 FPSIKDYLNGMR

-807 GRYRVFDFTGA
+807 GRYRVFDFNGV
-818 NDYVK
+818 NDYIK

-897 RVPLETSAFVA
+897 RVPLETSAFIA
-908 NRWNELKG
+908 KRWNELKG

>member
-1 MEQPVIKEGTL
+1 MEKPVTKEGTL

-57 DRKNMPFIVFA
+57 DKKNMPFIVFA

-73 KTKRAEKLGE
+73 KTKRSEKSGE

-111 TCVEVNG
+111 TCVEVGG

-235 IQDKGSAFLSK
+235 IQDKESAFLSK
-246 ELATLERGCIK
+246 ELATLERGCIQ

-294 PTPLILENTPLL
+294 PTPLIVENTPALENTPLL
-306 DSMPILEN
+306 E
-314 APILDSVPI
+314 
-323 LENAP
+323 
-328 ILDSVPASDNAPKKS
+328 NAPKKS
-343 RMIVLESAAPLN
+343 RLIVLENTAPLS
-355 AFLEKL
+355 AFLERL
-361 KNPNARVFMRLVLNK
+361 KKTDARIFVRLALDK

-403 FSLEF
+403 FSSEF
-408 LENAFS
+408 LQNAFS
-414 QMLQHAQ
+414 QILQRAH
-421 IVGHDLKPLLSFL
+421 IIGHDLKPLLSFL
-434 KAKYQVPLENIRI
+434 KAKYQVSLENIRI

-468 REYLKE
+468 KEYLKE

-483 DFKAKAEKSE
+483 DFKTKSKAEKSE
-493 QLNTELNALKRL
+493 QLDRELNALKRL
-505 CEYFET
+505 CEYFEN
-511 GGLEEGLLTLARDIE
+511 GGLEEGLLILAREIE
-526 TPFVKVLMD
+526 TPFVKVLMG

-544 APYFKRLEQEFKDE
+544 APYFKRLEQEFKNE
-558 LKVLERQI
+558 LHVLERQI

-581 LGEVLYEK
+581 LSEVLYEK
-589 LGLPKNKSH
+589 LELPKNKSH
-598 STDEKNL
+598 STDEKSL

-610 KHPSIAL
+610 KHQSIAL

-624 NKLFNTYTTPLLR
+624 NKLFSTYITPLLR

-713 LMEAFLKGRDIHLE
+713 LMDAFLKGRDIHLE
-727 TSKALFGGDLA
+727 TSKALFGEDLA

-782 FPSIKDYLNRMK
+782 FPSIKDYLNRMR

-807 GRYRVFDFTGA
+807 GRYRVFDFNGV

-880 ELQQEIQRIL
+880 ELQQEIQGIL

-897 RVPLETSAFVA
+897 SVPLETSAFIA
-908 NRWNELKG
+908 KRWNELKG

>member
-1 MEQPVIKEGTL
+1 MEEPVIKEGTL

-111 TCVEVNG
+111 TCVEVSG

-202 AKELLQQLGS
+202 AKELLQRLGS

-257 EFDFLSCAF
+257 EFDFSSCVF

-294 PTPLILENTPLL
+294 PTPLILDNAPLLENTPLL
-306 DSMPILEN
+306 
-314 APILDSVPI
+314 
-323 LENAP
+323 
-328 ILDSVPASDNAPKKS
+328 DNAPKKS
-343 RMIVLESAAPLN
+343 RLIVLENTEPLS

-361 KNPNARVFMRLVLNK
+361 KKTNARIFMRLVLDK
-376 EKKVLALAFLLQDQ
+376 EKKVLALAFLYEDQ

-408 LENAFS
+408 LQNAFFKI
-414 QMLQHAQ
+414 LQHAQ
-421 IVGHDLKPLLSFL
+421 IIGHDLKPLLSFL
-434 KAKYQVPLENIRI
+434 KAKYQVSLENIRI

-468 REYLKE
+468 KEYLKE
-474 ELIPHEKIK
+474 EWILHEKIK
-483 DFKAKAEKSE
+483 DFKTKSKAGKSE
-493 QLNTELNALKRL
+493 QLDRELNALKRL
-505 CEYFET
+505 CEYFEK
-511 GGLEEGLLTLARDIE
+511 GGLEERLLALARE
-526 TPFVKVLMD
+526 VEVPFIKVLMG

-544 APYFKRLEQEFKDE
+544 APYFKRLEQEFKNE
-558 LKVLERQI
+558 LHVLERQI
-566 LDLIGVDFNLNSPKQ
+566 LELIGVDFNLNSPKQ
-581 LGEVLYEK
+581 LSEILYEK
-589 LGLPKNKSH
+589 LDLPKNKSR
-598 STDEKNL
+598 STDEKSL

-713 LMEAFLKGRDIHLE
+713 LMDAFLKGRDIHLE
-727 TSKALFGGDLA
+727 TSKALFGEDLA

-768 LNEAKSYIE
+768 LNEAKSYTE

-807 GRYRVFDFTGA
+807 GRYRVFDFTGV
-818 NDYVK
+818 NDYIK

-873 IEEKNAP
+873 IEEKNAL

-897 RVPLETSAFVA
+897 RVPLETSAFIA
-908 NRWNELKG
+908 KRWNELKG

>member
-57 DRKNMPFIVFA
+57 DKKNMPFIVFA

-202 AKELLQQLGS
+202 AKELLQRLGS

-294 PTPLILENTPLL
+294 PTPLIVENAPTL
-306 DSMPILEN
+306 DSTPASDN
-314 APILDSVPI
+314 APILDSTSA

-328 ILDSVPASDNAPKKS
+328 RKS
-343 RMIVLESAAPLN
+343 RMIVLESAEPLSM
-355 AFLEKL
+355 FLEKL
-361 KNPNARVFMRLVLNK
+361 KNPNARIFARLVLDK
-376 EKKVLALAFLLQDQ
+376 EKKILALAFLLQDQ

-408 LENAFS
+408 LQNAFS
-414 QMLQHAQ
+414 QILQHAC
-421 IVGHDLKPLLSFL
+421 IIGHDLKPLLSFL
-434 KAKYQVPLENIRI
+434 KAKYQVSLENIRI

-468 REYLKE
+468 KEYLKE
-474 ELIPHEKIK
+474 ELVPHEKIK
-483 DFKAKAEKSE
+483 DFKTKSKAGKLE
-493 QLNTELNALKRL
+493 QLDMELNALKRL
-505 CEYFET
+505 CEYFEK
-511 GGLEEGLLTLARDIE
+511 GGLEENLLALARGVE
-526 TPFVKVLMD
+526 TPFMKVLMG

-544 APYFKRLEQEFKDE
+544 APYFKCLEQEFKNE
-558 LKVLERQI
+558 LHVLERQI

-581 LGEVLYEK
+581 LSEVLYEK
-589 LGLPKNKSH
+589 LKLPKNKSH
-598 STDEKNL
+598 STDEKSL

-713 LMEAFLKGRDIHLE
+713 LMDAFLKGRDIHLE
-727 TSKALFGGDLA
+727 TSKALFGEDLA

-807 GRYRVFDFTGA
+807 GRYRVFDFAGA

-873 IEEKNAP
+873 IEEKNAL

-908 NRWNELKG
+908 NRWNELKD

>member
-1 MEQPVIKEGTL
+1 MMEQPVIREGTL

-57 DRKNMPFIVFA
+57 DKKNMPFIVFA

-111 TCVEVNG
+111 TCVEVSG

-187 SSDNYKGVKGIGSKN
+187 SSDNYKGIKGIGSKN
-202 AKELLQQLGS
+202 AKELLQRLGS

-294 PTPLILENTPLL
+294 PTPLISDNTPLLENTPTL
-306 DSMPILEN
+306 
-314 APILDSVPI
+314 
-323 LENAP
+323 
-328 ILDSVPASDNAPKKS
+328 DNAPKKS
-343 RMIVLESAAPLN
+343 RMIVLENIVLLS

-361 KNPNARVFMRLVLNK
+361 KNSNARIFMRLVLDK
-376 EKKVLALAFLLQDQ
+376 EKKVLALAFLYEDQ

-408 LENAFS
+408 LQNAFS

-421 IVGHDLKPLLSFL
+421 IIGHDLKPLLSFL

-468 REYLKE
+468 KEYLKE
-474 ELIPHEKIK
+474 DLIPHEKIK
-483 DFKAKAEKSE
+483 DFKTKSKAEKLE
-493 QLNTELNALKRL
+493 QLDRELNALKRL
-505 CEYFET
+505 CEYFEK
-511 GGLEEGLLTLARDIE
+511 GGLEENLLALASGIE
-526 TPFVKVLMD
+526 TPFMKVLMG

-544 APYFKRLEQEFKDE
+544 APYFKRLEQEFKNE
-558 LKVLERQI
+558 LHVLERQI
-566 LDLIGVDFNLNSPKQ
+566 LELIGVDFNLNSPKQ
-581 LGEVLYEK
+581 LSEILYEK
-589 LGLPKNKSH
+589 LELPKNKSH

-610 KHPSIAL
+610 KHPSIPL

-807 GRYRVFDFTGA
+807 GRYRVFDFTGV

-873 IEEKNAP
+873 VEEKNAL

-908 NRWNELKG
+908 KRWNELKG

>member
-1 MEQPVIKEGTL
+1 MMEQPVIREGTL

-57 DRKNMPFIVFA
+57 DKKNMPFIVFA

-111 TCVEVNG
+111 TCVEVSG

-235 IQDKGSAFLSK
+235 IQDKESAFLSK

-294 PTPLILENTPLL
+294 PTPLILDNT
-306 DSMPILEN
+306 
-314 APILDSVPI
+314 PILDS
-323 LENAP
+323 AP
-328 ILDSVPASDNAPKKS
+328 ALDNAPKKS
-343 RMIVLESAAPLN
+343 RMIVLENTVPLS

-361 KNPNARVFMRLVLNK
+361 KNSNTRIFVRLVLDK
-376 EKKVLALAFLLQDQ
+376 EKKVLALAFLYEDQ

-403 FSLEF
+403 FSSEF
-408 LENAFS
+408 LQNAFS
-414 QMLQHAQ
+414 QMLQHAC
-421 IVGHDLKPLLSFL
+421 IIGHDLKPLLSFL

-468 REYLKE
+468 KEYLKE
-474 ELIPHEKIK
+474 ELILHEKIK
-483 DFKAKAEKSE
+483 DFKTKSKAEKSE
-493 QLNTELNALKRL
+493 QLSLELSALKRL
-505 CEYFET
+505 CEYFEK
-511 GGLEEGLLTLARDIE
+511 GGLEENLLILARDIE
-526 TPFVKVLMD
+526 TPFMKVLMG

-544 APYFKRLEQEFKDE
+544 APYFKRLEQEFKNE
-558 LKVLERQI
+558 LHVLERQI

-581 LGEVLYEK
+581 LSEILYEK
-589 LGLPKNKSH
+589 LELPKNKSH
-598 STDEKNL
+598 STDEKSL

-671 RSPKGLLIRKGFI
+671 RSSKGLLIRKGFI

-727 TSKALFGGDLA
+727 TSKALFGEDLA

-807 GRYRVFDFTGA
+807 GRYRVFDFTGV

>member
-1 MEQPVIKEGTL
+1 MEEPVIKEGTL

-23 SYYMSAK
+23 SYYMGAK

-57 DRKNMPFIVFA
+57 DKKNMPFIVFA

-111 TCVEVNG
+111 ACVEVSG

-202 AKELLQQLGS
+202 AKELLQRLGS

-235 IQDKGSAFLSK
+235 IQDKESAFLSK

-257 EFDFLSCAF
+257 EFDFSSCTF
-266 PSENPLLKIKDE
+266 PSENPLLRIKDE

-294 PTPLILENTPLL
+294 PTPLILDNTPLL
-306 DSMPILEN
+306 EN
-314 APILDSVPI
+314 T
-323 LENAP
+323 
-328 ILDSVPASDNAPKKS
+328 PASDNAPKKS
-343 RMIVLESAAPLN
+343 RLIVLENTELLS
-355 AFLEKL
+355 AFLERL
-361 KNPNARVFMRLVLNK
+361 KKTNARIFMRLVLDK
-376 EKKVLALAFLLQDQ
+376 EKKVLALAFLLEDQ

-408 LENAFS
+408 LQNAFS
-414 QMLQHAQ
+414 QILQHAQ
-421 IVGHDLKPLLSFL
+421 IIGHDLKPLLSFL
-434 KAKYQVPLENIRI
+434 KAKYQVSLENIRI

-468 REYLKE
+468 KQYLKE
-474 ELIPHEKIK
+474 EWIPHEKIK
-483 DFKAKAEKSE
+483 DFKTKSKVEKSE
-493 QLNTELNALKRL
+493 QLDRELNALKRL
-505 CEYFET
+505 CEYFEK
-511 GGLEEGLLTLARDIE
+511 GGLEEGLLALAREVE
-526 TPFVKVLMD
+526 TPFMKVLMG

-544 APYFKRLEQEFKDE
+544 ALYFKRLEQEFKNE
-558 LKVLERQI
+558 LHVLERQI
-566 LDLIGVDFNLNSPKQ
+566 LELIGVDFNLNSPKQ
-581 LGEVLYEK
+581 LSEILYEK
-589 LGLPKNKSH
+589 LELPKNKSR
-598 STDEKNL
+598 STDEKSL

-684 ASSKEYCLLGVDYSQ
+684 SSSKEYCLLGVDYSQ

-713 LMEAFLKGRDIHLE
+713 LMDAFLKGRDIHLE
-727 TSKALFGGDLA
+727 TSKALFGEDLA

-807 GRYRVFDFTGA
+807 GRYRVFDFTGV
-818 NDYVK
+818 NDYIK

-873 IEEKNAP
+873 IEEKNAL
-880 ELQQEIQRIL
+880 ELQQEVQRIL

-897 RVPLETSAFVA
+897 RVPLETSAFIA
-908 NRWNELKG
+908 KRWNELKG

>member
-1 MEQPVIKEGTL
+1 MEEPVIKEGTL

-57 DRKNMPFIVFA
+57 DKKNMPFIVFA

-111 TCVEVNG
+111 TCVEVSG

-161 FLAKDCV
+161 FLLKDCV

-202 AKELLQQLGS
+202 AKELLQRLGS

-235 IQDKGSAFLSK
+235 IQDKESAFLSK

-257 EFDFLSCAF
+257 EFDFSSCAF

-294 PTPLILENTPLL
+294 PTPLILENAPLL
-306 DSMPILEN
+306 EN
-314 APILDSVPI
+314 T
-323 LENAP
+323 
-328 ILDSVPASDNAPKKS
+328 PASENAPKKS
-343 RMIVLESAAPLN
+343 RMIVLESAAPLST
-355 AFLEKL
+355 FLEKL
-361 KNPNARVFMRLVLNK
+361 KKTNARIFMRLVLDK
-376 EKKVLALAFLLQDQ
+376 EKKVLALAFLYEDQ

-408 LENAFS
+408 LQNAFFK
-414 QMLQHAQ
+414 MLQHAQ

-434 KAKYQVPLENIRI
+434 KAKYQVSLENIRI

-468 REYLKE
+468 KQYLKE
-474 ELIPHEKIK
+474 EWIPHEKIK
-483 DFKAKAEKSE
+483 DFKTKSKAGKLE
-493 QLNTELNALKRL
+493 QLDRELNALKRL
-505 CEYFET
+505 CEYFEK
-511 GGLEEGLLTLARDIE
+511 GGLEEGLLALAREIE
-526 TPFVKVLMD
+526 TPFMKVLMG

-544 APYFKRLEQEFKDE
+544 APYFKRLGQEFKNE
-558 LKVLERQI
+558 LHVLERQI
-566 LDLIGVDFNLNSPKQ
+566 LELIGVDFNLNSPKQ
-581 LGEVLYEK
+581 LSEILYEK
-589 LGLPKNKSH
+589 LELPQNKSH
-598 STDEKNL
+598 STDEKSL

-713 LMEAFLKGRDIHLE
+713 LMDAFLKGRDIHLE
-727 TSKALFGGDLA
+727 TSKALFGEDLA

-782 FPSIKDYLNRMK
+782 FPNIKDYLNRMK

-807 GRYRVFDFTGA
+807 GRYRVFDFNGA
-818 NDYVK
+818 NDYIK
-823 GNYLR
+823 SNYLR

-873 IEEKNAP
+873 IEEKNAL

-908 NRWNELKG
+908 KRWNELKG

>member
-168 EKYGILPSQFTDY
+168 EKYGIFPSQFTDY

-202 AKELLQQLGS
+202 AKELLQRLGS

-235 IQDKGSAFLSK
+235 IHDKESAFLSK

-294 PTPLILENTPLL
+294 PLIVDNASAL
-306 DSMPILEN
+306 DSTPVL
-314 APILDSVPI
+314 
-323 LENAP
+323 
-328 ILDSVPASDNAPKKS
+328 DNAPKKS
-343 RMIVLESAAPLN
+343 RMIVLENTELLSM
-355 AFLEKL
+355 FLEKL
-361 KNPNARVFMRLVLNK
+361 KNPNARVFVRLVLNK
-376 EKKVLALAFLLQDQ
+376 EKKVLALAFLLEDQ

-408 LENAFS
+408 LQNAFS
-414 QMLQHAQ
+414 QILQHVQ
-421 IVGHDLKPLLSFL
+421 IIGHDLKPLLSFL
-434 KAKYQVPLENIRI
+434 KAKYQVSLENIRI

-468 REYLKE
+468 KEYLKE

-483 DFKAKAEKSE
+483 DFKTKAEKLE
-493 QLNTELNALKRL
+493 QLDRELNALKRL
-505 CEYFET
+505 CEYFEK
-511 GGLEEGLLTLARDIE
+511 GGLEEGLLALAREVE
-526 TPFVKVLMD
+526 TPFMKVLMG

-544 APYFKRLEQEFKDE
+544 APYFKRLEQEFKNE
-558 LKVLERQI
+558 LHVLERQI

-581 LGEVLYEK
+581 LGEVLYER
-589 LGLPKNKSH
+589 LELPKNKSH
-598 STDEKNL
+598 STDEKSL

-753 YGMGSKKLSETLNIP
+753 YGMGSKKLSETLNIS

-807 GRYRVFDFTGA
+807 GRYRVFDFNGV
-818 NDYVK
+818 NDYIK

-890 NDEVYPL
+890 NNEVYAL

>member
-1 MEQPVIKEGTL
+1 MEELKEGTL

-57 DRKNMPFIVFA
+57 DKKNMPFIVFA

-111 TCVEVNG
+111 TCVEVSG

-202 AKELLQQLGS
+202 AKELLQRLGS

-235 IQDKGSAFLSK
+235 IQDKESAFLSK

-257 EFDFLSCAF
+257 EFDFSSCAF

-294 PTPLILENTPLL
+294 PTPLILDNTPT
-306 DSMPILEN
+306 LEN
-314 APILDSVPI
+314 M
-323 LENAP
+323 
-328 ILDSVPASDNAPKKS
+328 PASDNAPKKS
-343 RMIVLESAAPLN
+343 RLIVLENTEPLS

-361 KNPNARVFMRLVLNK
+361 KKTNARIFMRLVLDK
-376 EKKVLALAFLLQDQ
+376 EKKVLALAFLLEDQ

-408 LENAFS
+408 LQNAFFK
-414 QMLQHAQ
+414 MLQHAQ
-421 IVGHDLKPLLSFL
+421 IIGHDLKPLLSFL
-434 KAKYQVPLENIRI
+434 KAKYQVSLENIRI

-483 DFKAKAEKSE
+483 DFKTKSKAGKLER
-493 QLNTELNALKRL
+493 LDRELHALKRL
-505 CEYFET
+505 CEYFEK
-511 GGLEEGLLTLARDIE
+511 GGLEEGLLVLAREVE
-526 TPFVKVLMD
+526 TPLMKVLMG

-544 APYFKRLEQEFKDE
+544 APYFKRLEQEFKNE
-558 LKVLERQI
+558 LHVLERQI
-566 LDLIGVDFNLNSPKQ
+566 LELIGVDFNLNSPKQ
-581 LGEVLYEK
+581 LSEILYEK
-589 LGLPKNKSH
+589 LELPQNKSR
-598 STDEKNL
+598 STDEKSL

-713 LMEAFLKGRDIHLE
+713 LMDAFLKGRDIHLE
-727 TSKALFGGDLA
+727 TSKALFGEDLA

-818 NDYVK
+818 NDYIK

-873 IEEKNAP
+873 IEEKNAL

-897 RVPLETSAFVA
+897 RVPLETSAFMA
-908 NRWNELKG
+908 KRWNELKG

>member
-57 DRKNMPFIVFA
+57 DKKNMRFIVFA

-111 TCVEVNG
+111 VCVEVSG

-202 AKELLQQLGS
+202 AKELLQRLGS

-235 IQDKGSAFLSK
+235 IHDKGSAFLSK

-294 PTPLILENTPLL
+294 PLIL
-306 DSMPILEN
+306 DN
-314 APILDSVPI
+314 APALD
-323 LENAP
+323 NA
-328 ILDSVPASDNAPKKS
+328 SASDSAPKKS
-343 RMIVLESAAPLN
+343 RMIVLESAEPLS
-355 AFLEKL
+355 AFLEKIE
-361 KNPNARVFMRLVLNK
+361 NSNARIFMRLVLNK
-376 EKKVLALAFLLQDQ
+376 EKKILALAFLLEDQ

-408 LENAFS
+408 LQNAFFK
-414 QMLQHAQ
+414 MLQHAQ
-421 IVGHDLKPLLSFL
+421 IIGHDLKPLLSFL
-434 KAKYQVPLENIRI
+434 KAKYQVSLENIRI

-468 REYLKE
+468 KEYLKE

-483 DFKAKAEKSE
+483 DFKTKSKVEKLE

-505 CEYFET
+505 CEYFEK
-511 GGLEEGLLTLARDIE
+511 GGLEEGLLTLASGIE

-544 APYFKRLEQEFKDE
+544 APYFKRLEQEFKNE
-558 LKVLERQI
+558 LSVLERQI

-581 LGEVLYEK
+581 LGEVLYDK

-727 TSKALFGGDLA
+727 TSKALFGEELA

-782 FPSIKDYLNRMK
+782 FPSIKDYLNGMK

-807 GRYRVFDFTGA
+807 GRYRVFDFTGV

-873 IEEKNAP
+873 IEEKNAL

>member
-30 NKPLTNDKGFP
+30 TKPLTNDKGFP

-111 TCVEVNG
+111 TCVEISG

-161 FLAKDCV
+161 FLVKDCV

-187 SSDNYKGVKGIGSKN
+187 SSDNYKGIKGIGSKN

-235 IQDKGSAFLSK
+235 IQDKESAFLSK

-257 EFDFLSCAF
+257 EFDFSSCAF

-294 PTPLILENTPLL
+294 PFIVENA
-306 DSMPILEN
+306 PILEN
-314 APILDSVPI
+314 A
-323 LENAP
+323 
-328 ILDSVPASDNAPKKS
+328 PASDNAPKKS
-343 RMIVLESAAPLN
+343 RMIVLENTELLSM
-355 AFLEKL
+355 FLEKL
-361 KNPNARVFMRLVLNK
+361 ENPNARVFMRLVLDK
-376 EKKVLALAFLLQDQ
+376 DKKVLALAFLLQEQ

-408 LENAFS
+408 LQNAFS
-414 QMLQHAQ
+414 QILQHAC
-421 IVGHDLKPLLSFL
+421 IIGHDLKPLLSFL
-434 KAKYQVPLENIRI
+434 KAKYQVSLENIRI

-458 PEKVGFDEVL
+458 PEKVGFDEAL
-468 REYLKE
+468 KEYLKE
-474 ELIPHEKIK
+474 DLVSHEKIK
-483 DFKAKAEKSE
+483 DFKAKAEKLELLSM
-493 QLNTELNALKRL
+493 ELNALKRL

-526 TPFVKVLMD
+526 TPFVKVLMG

-544 APYFKRLEQEFKDE
+544 APYLKCLEQEFKNE
-558 LKVLERQI
+558 LNVLERQI

-610 KHPSIAL
+610 KHPSIPL

-727 TSKALFGGDLA
+727 TSKALFGEDLA

-753 YGMGSKKLSETLNIP
+753 YGMGSKKLSETLSIP
-768 LNEAKSYIE
+768 LSEAKSYIE

-782 FPSIKDYLNRMK
+782 FPSIKDYLNGMR

-807 GRYRVFDFTGA
+807 GRYRVFDFNGV

-908 NRWNELKG
+908 NRWDELKG

>member
-57 DRKNMPFIVFA
+57 DKKNMPFIVFA

-111 TCVEVNG
+111 TCVEVSG

-161 FLAKDCV
+161 FLVKDCV
-168 EKYGILPSQFTDY
+168 KKYGILPSQFTDY

-202 AKELLQQLGS
+202 AKELLQRLGS

-235 IQDKGSAFLSK
+235 IQDKESAFLSK
-246 ELATLERGCIK
+246 ELATLERECIK
-257 EFDFLSCAF
+257 EFDFSSCAF

-283 FISTLRDLENS
+283 FISTLRDLESS
-294 PTPLILENTPLL
+294 PTPLILDNTPLL
-306 DSMPILEN
+306 ENTPALE
-314 APILDSVPI
+314 
-323 LENAP
+323 
-328 ILDSVPASDNAPKKS
+328 NAPKKS
-343 RMIVLESAAPLN
+343 RMIVLENTAPLS
-355 AFLEKL
+355 AFLERL
-361 KNPNARVFMRLVLNK
+361 KKTNARIFMRLALDK
-376 EKKVLALAFLLQDQ
+376 EKKVLALAFLYEDQ

-408 LENAFS
+408 LQNAFFK
-414 QMLQHAQ
+414 MLQHAQ
-421 IVGHDLKPLLSFL
+421 IIGHDLKPLLSFL
-434 KAKYQVPLENIRI
+434 KAKYQVSLENIRI

-468 REYLKE
+468 KQYLKE

-483 DFKAKAEKSE
+483 DFKTTSKAEKLELLSV
-493 QLNTELNALKRL
+493 ELNALKRL
-505 CEYFET
+505 CEYFEK

-526 TPFVKVLMD
+526 TPFMKVLMG

-544 APYFKRLEQEFKDE
+544 APYFKRLEQEFKNE
-558 LKVLERQI
+558 LHALECQI

-581 LGEVLYEK
+581 LSEILYEK
-589 LGLPKNKSH
+589 LELPKNKSH
-598 STDEKNL
+598 STDEKSL

-713 LMEAFLKGRDIHLE
+713 LMDAFLKGRDIHLE
-727 TSKALFGGDLA
+727 TSKALFGEDLA

-807 GRYRVFDFTGA
+807 GRYRVFDFTGV
-818 NDYVK
+818 NDYIK

-873 IEEKNAP
+873 IEEKNAL

-897 RVPLETSAFVA
+897 RVPLETSAFIA
-908 NRWNELKG
+908 KRWNELKG

>member
-30 NKPLTNDKGFP
+30 TKPLTNDKGFP

-111 TCVEVNG
+111 TCVEISG
-118 FEADDVIASLATLSP
+118 FEADDVIATLATLSP

-235 IQDKGSAFLSK
+235 IQDKESAFLSK

-283 FISTLRDLENS
+283 FISTLRDLEKS
-294 PTPLILENTPLL
+294 PTPLIV
-306 DSMPILEN
+306 EN
-314 APILDSVPI
+314 APILNSVPI
-323 LENAP
+323 L
-328 ILDSVPASDNAPKKS
+328 DNAPKKS
-343 RMIVLESAAPLN
+343 RMIVLENTAPLS

-361 KNPNARVFMRLVLNK
+361 KNPNARVFMRLVLDK
-376 EKKVLALAFLLQDQ
+376 DKKILALAFLLQDQ

-408 LENAFS
+408 LQNAFS
-414 QMLQHAQ
+414 QILQHAQ
-421 IVGHDLKPLLSFL
+421 IIGHDLKPLLSFL
-434 KAKYQVPLENIRI
+434 KAKYQVSLENIRI

-468 REYLKE
+468 KEYLKE
-474 ELIPHEKIK
+474 DLIPHEKIK
-483 DFKAKAEKSE
+483 DFKITSKAEKSE
-493 QLNTELNALKRL
+493 QLNMELNALKRL
-505 CEYFET
+505 CEYFEK
-511 GGLEEGLLTLARDIE
+511 GGLEEDLLTLASGIE

-544 APYFKRLEQEFKDE
+544 APYFKRLEQEFKNE
-558 LKVLERQI
+558 LNVLERQI

-610 KHPSIAL
+610 KHSSIPL

-671 RSPKGLLIRKGFI
+671 RSHKGLLIRKGFI

-727 TSKALFGGDLA
+727 TSKALFGEDLA

-753 YGMGSKKLSETLNIP
+753 YGMGSKKLSETLSIP
-768 LNEAKSYIE
+768 LSEAKSYIE

-782 FPSIKDYLNRMK
+782 FPSIKDYLNGMR

-807 GRYRVFDFTGA
+807 GRYRVFDFNGV
-818 NDYVK
+818 NDYIK

-897 RVPLETSAFVA
+897 RVPLETSAFIA
-908 NRWNELKG
+908 KRWNELKG

>member
-1 MEQPVIKEGTL
+1 MEEPVIKEGTL

-96 LQIPIALEWLQKMGF
+96 LQIPVALEWLQKMGF
-111 TCVEVNG
+111 TCVEVSG

-202 AKELLQQLGS
+202 AKELLQRLGS

-235 IQDKGSAFLSK
+235 IQDKESAFLSK

-283 FISTLRDLENS
+283 FISTLRDLENP
-294 PTPLILENTPLL
+294 PTPLILDNMPLLENTPLL
-306 DSMPILEN
+306 D
-314 APILDSVPI
+314 
-323 LENAP
+323 
-328 ILDSVPASDNAPKKS
+328 NAPKKS
-343 RMIVLESAAPLN
+343 RLIVLENTAFLS

-361 KNPNARVFMRLVLNK
+361 ENSNARIFMRLVLDK
-376 EKKVLALAFLLQDQ
+376 EKKVLALAFLYEDQ

-408 LENAFS
+408 LQNAFFK
-414 QMLQHAQ
+414 MLQHAQ
-421 IVGHDLKPLLSFL
+421 IIGHDLKPLLSFL
-434 KAKYQVPLENIRI
+434 KAKYQVSLENIRI
-447 QDTQILAFLKN
+447 QDTQVLAFLKN

-468 REYLKE
+468 KQYLKE
-474 ELIPHEKIK
+474 EWIPHEKIK
-483 DFKAKAEKSE
+483 DFKTKSKAEKLE
-493 QLNTELNALKRL
+493 QLDRELNALKRL
-505 CEYFET
+505 CEYFEK
-511 GGLEEGLLTLARDIE
+511 GGLEEGLLALAREVE
-526 TPFVKVLMD
+526 TPFMKVLMG

-544 APYFKRLEQEFKDE
+544 APYFKRLEQEFKNE
-558 LKVLERQI
+558 LHVLECQI
-566 LDLIGVDFNLNSPKQ
+566 LELIGMDFNLNSPKQ
-581 LGEVLYEK
+581 LSEILYEK
-589 LGLPKNKSH
+589 LELPQNKSH
-598 STDEKNL
+598 STDEKSL

-713 LMEAFLKGRDIHLE
+713 LMDAFLKGRDIHLE
-727 TSKALFGGDLA
+727 TSKALFGEDLA

-818 NDYVK
+818 NDYIK

-873 IEEKNAP
+873 IEEKNAL

-897 RVPLETSAFVA
+897 RVPLETSAFMA
-908 NRWNELKG
+908 KRWNELKG

>member
-1 MEQPVIKEGTL
+1 MEEPVIKEGTL

-73 KTKRAEKLGE
+73 KIKRAEKLGE

-111 TCVEVNG
+111 TCVEVSG

-161 FLAKDCV
+161 FLVKDCV
-168 EKYGILPSQFTDY
+168 KKYGILPSQFTDY

-202 AKELLQQLGS
+202 AKELLQRLGS

-219 LDLAKNLL
+219 LDLVKNLL

-235 IQDKGSAFLSK
+235 IQDKESAFLSK

-257 EFDFLSCAF
+257 EFDFSSCAF

-294 PTPLILENTPLL
+294 PTPLILDNTPLL
-306 DSMPILEN
+306 ENTPALEN
-314 APILDSVPI
+314 T
-323 LENAP
+323 
-328 ILDSVPASDNAPKKS
+328 PKKS
-343 RMIVLESAAPLN
+343 CMIVLENTELLS

-361 KNPNARVFMRLVLNK
+361 KKTNARIFMRLVLDK
-376 EKKVLALAFLLQDQ
+376 EKKVLALAFLYEDQ

-408 LENAFS
+408 LQNAFS
-414 QMLQHAQ
+414 QMLQHAC
-421 IVGHDLKPLLSFL
+421 IIGHDLKPLLSFL
-434 KAKYQVPLENIRI
+434 KAKYQVSLENIRI

-468 REYLKE
+468 KEYLKE
-474 ELIPHEKIK
+474 EWILHEKIK
-483 DFKAKAEKSE
+483 DFKTKSKAEKLE
-493 QLNTELNALKRL
+493 QLDRELNALKRL
-505 CEYFET
+505 CEYFEK
-511 GGLEEGLLTLARDIE
+511 GGLEEGLLALAREVE
-526 TPFVKVLMD
+526 TPFVKVLMG

-544 APYFKRLEQEFKDE
+544 APYFKRLEQEFKNE
-558 LKVLERQI
+558 LHVLERQI
-566 LDLIGVDFNLNSPKQ
+566 LELIGVDFNLNSPKQ
-581 LGEVLYEK
+581 LSEILYEK
-589 LGLPKNKSH
+589 LELPQNKSH
-598 STDEKNL
+598 STDEKSL

-713 LMEAFLKGRDIHLE
+713 LMDAFLKGRDIHLE
-727 TSKALFGGDLA
+727 TSKALFGEDLA

-818 NDYVK
+818 NDYIK

-873 IEEKNAP
+873 IEEKNAL

-897 RVPLETSAFVA
+897 RVPLETSAFIA
-908 NRWNELKG
+908 KRWNELKG

>member
-1 MEQPVIKEGTL
+1 MEELKEGTL

-111 TCVEVNG
+111 TCVEVSG

-202 AKELLQQLGS
+202 AKELLQRLGS

-235 IQDKGSAFLSK
+235 IQDKESAFLSK

-257 EFDFLSCAF
+257 EFDFSSCAF

-294 PTPLILENTPLL
+294 PLILDNTPLL
-306 DSMPILEN
+306 
-314 APILDSVPI
+314 
-323 LENAP
+323 
-328 ILDSVPASDNAPKKS
+328 DNAPKKS
-343 RMIVLESAAPLN
+343 RMIVLENPAPLS

-361 KNPNARVFMRLVLNK
+361 EKTNARIFMRLVLDK
-376 EKKVLALAFLLQDQ
+376 EKKVLALAFLYEDQ

-403 FSLEF
+403 FSSEF
-408 LENAFS
+408 LQNAFFK
-414 QMLQHAQ
+414 MLQHAQ
-421 IVGHDLKPLLSFL
+421 IIGHDLKPLLSFL

-468 REYLKE
+468 KQYLKE
-474 ELIPHEKIK
+474 ELILHEKIK
-483 DFKAKAEKSE
+483 DFKTKSKAEK
-493 QLNTELNALKRL
+493 LELLSVELHALKRL
-505 CEYFET
+505 CEYFEK
-511 GGLEEGLLTLARDIE
+511 GGLEEGLLALAREVE
-526 TPFVKVLMD
+526 TPFMKVLMG

-544 APYFKRLEQEFKDE
+544 VPYFKRLEQEFKNE
-558 LKVLERQI
+558 LHVLERQI
-566 LDLIGVDFNLNSPKQ
+566 LDLIGADFNLNSPKQ
-581 LGEVLYEK
+581 LSEILYEK
-589 LGLPKNKSH
+589 LELPKNKSR
-598 STDEKNL
+598 STDEKSL

-713 LMEAFLKGRDIHLE
+713 LMDAFLKGRDIHLE

-753 YGMGSKKLSETLNIP
+753 YGMGSKKLSETLNIS

-807 GRYRVFDFTGA
+807 GRYRVFDFAGV

-823 GNYLR
+823 SNYLR

-873 IEEKNAP
+873 IEEKNAL

-897 RVPLETSAFVA
+897 RVPLETSVFMAK
-908 NRWNELKG
+908 RWNELKD

>member
-57 DRKNMPFIVFA
+57 DKKNMPFIVFA

-111 TCVEVNG
+111 VCVEVNG

-161 FLAKDCV
+161 FLVKDCV

-202 AKELLQQLGS
+202 AKELLQRLGS

-294 PTPLILENTPLL
+294 PTPLIAENAPAL
-306 DSMPILEN
+306 DSTPTLDN
-314 APILDSVPI
+314 APILDSTSA
-323 LENAP
+323 LE
-328 ILDSVPASDNAPKKS
+328 NAPKKS
-343 RMIVLESAAPLN
+343 RMIVLENPTPLS
-355 AFLEKL
+355 AFLERLEKT
-361 KNPNARVFMRLVLNK
+361 NARVFARLVLDK

-408 LENAFS
+408 LQNAFS
-414 QMLQHAQ
+414 QILQHAC
-421 IVGHDLKPLLSFL
+421 IIGHDLKPLLSFL
-434 KAKYQVPLENIRI
+434 KAKYQVSLENIRI

-468 REYLKE
+468 KEYLKE
-474 ELIPHEKIK
+474 DLIPHEKIK
-483 DFKAKAEKSE
+483 DFKTTSKVEKLE
-493 QLNTELNALKRL
+493 QLNMELNALKRL
-505 CEYFET
+505 CEYFEK
-511 GGLEEGLLTLARDIE
+511 GGLEESLLTLAKEIE
-526 TPFVKVLMD
+526 TPFMKVLMG

-566 LDLIGVDFNLNSPKQ
+566 LYLIGVDFNLNSPKQ

-610 KHPSIAL
+610 KHPSIPL

-753 YGMGSKKLSETLNIP
+753 YGMGSKKLSETLNIS

-782 FPSIKDYLNRMK
+782 FPSIKDYLNCMK

-807 GRYRVFDFTGA
+807 GRYRVFDFTGV
-818 NDYVK
+818 NDYIK

-873 IEEKNAP
+873 IEEKNAL

>member
-30 NKPLTNDKGFP
+30 NKPLTNVKGFP

-133 YKTRIYSKD
+133 YKTHIYSKD

-202 AKELLQQLGS
+202 AKELLQRLGS

-235 IQDKGSAFLSK
+235 IQDKASAFLSK

-294 PTPLILENTPLL
+294 PLIV
-306 DSMPILEN
+306 EN
-314 APILDSVPI
+314 APILD
-323 LENAP
+323 NAP
-328 ILDSVPASDNAPKKS
+328 ALDNAPKKS
-343 RMIVLESAAPLN
+343 SMIVLESVALLSM
-355 AFLEKL
+355 FLEKL
-361 KNPNARVFMRLVLNK
+361 KNPNARVFMRLVLDK

-408 LENAFS
+408 LQNAFS

-421 IVGHDLKPLLSFL
+421 IIGHDLKPLLSFL

-468 REYLKE
+468 KEYLKE

-483 DFKAKAEKSE
+483 DFKAKAEKLELLSV
-493 QLNTELNALKRL
+493 ELNALKRL
-505 CEYFET
+505 CEYFEK
-511 GGLEEGLLTLARDIE
+511 GGLEENLLILARDIE
-526 TPFVKVLMD
+526 TPFVKVLMG

-544 APYFKRLEQEFKDE
+544 APYFKRLEQEFKNE
-558 LKVLERQI
+558 LKVLEHQI

-589 LGLPKNKSH
+589 LELPKNKSR

-782 FPSIKDYLNRMK
+782 FPSIKDYLNGMR
-794 EEILKTSKAFTLL
+794 EEILKTSKVFTLL